1 MTNFVK
7 RLKALRKDTG
17 LSMRE
22 FAETINMGMWKYAQY
37 EKGANK
43 PSIELLRKLYIT
55 YEIDVVEWILDN

>member
-1 MTNFVK
+1 MNNFVK
-7 RLKALRKDTG
+7 RLKELRKDTG

-43 PSIELLRKLYIT
+43 PSIELLRRLYIA
-55 YEIDVVEWILDN
+55 YEIDVIEWILDM

>member
-7 RLKALRKDTG
+7 RLKQLRKDEG

-37 EKGANK
+37 EKGATK
-43 PSIELLRKLYIT
+43 PSIELLRELYIM
-55 YEIDVVEWILDN
+55 YEIDVIEWIMEV

>member
-1 MTNFVK
+1 MTSFVN
-7 RLKALRKDTG
+7 RLKKLRKDTG

-22 FAETINMGMWKYAQY
+22 FAETIDMGMWKYAQY

-55 YEIDVVEWILDN
+55 YEIDIIEWIMEV

>member
-7 RLKALRKDTG
+7 RLKRLRKETG

-22 FAETINMGMWKYAQY
+22 FAETINMGMWKYVQY

>member
-1 MTNFVK
+1 MKNFVN
-7 RLKALRKDTG
+7 RLKELRKDTG

-43 PSIELLRKLYIT
+43 PSIELLKKLYIT
-55 YEIDVVEWILDN
+55 YEIDVIEWILDN

>member
-1 MTNFVK
+1 MTSFVN
-7 RLKALRKDTG
+7 RLKALRKETG

-43 PSIELLRKLYIT
+43 PSIELLKKLYIT
-55 YEIDVVEWILDN
+55 YEIDIIEWIMEV